1 MKDTKKTKAQLLL
14 ETKALR
20 RRLAAL
26 QTRQGRRTP
35 GEEAPEL
42 ATELPAGRETILL
55 VDDVTFVRAHVRD
68 GLKES
73 GYKVLEA
80 ANSEEALR
88 LCESDTGV
96 MHLLLTDVVMPG
108 IDGRRLG
115 DLIALVRPELKVLYM
130 SGYSEG
136 VLHQHGFQK
145 SGRAFLP
152 KPFTPNVLAHAVRD
166 VLAS

>member
-1 MKDTKKTKAQLLL
+1 MKDTKKTKAQLLR

-68 GLKES
+68 VLKES
-73 GYKVLEA
+73 G
-80 ANSEEALR
+80 
-88 LCESDTGV
+88 
-96 MHLLLTDVVMPG
+96 
-108 IDGRRLG
+108 
-115 DLIALVRPELKVLYM
+115 
-130 SGYSEG
+130 
-136 VLHQHGFQK
+136 
-145 SGRAFLP
+145 
-152 KPFTPNVLAHAVRD
+152 
-166 VLAS
+166 